1 MSLGCGLESS
11 LIDDQFHVKYYCKYC
26 KGVEYECYCQEAWGF
41 GPCAC
46 IEADGEALITV
57 RGKERYVVMTM
68 AKYNDLREA
77 ELVQAVRETRADY
90 EAGRIDDRSIDDHMR
105 RLNDDV

>member
-1 MSLGCGLESS
+1 MSAIAAAE
-11 LIDDQFHVKYYCKYC
+11 IKKH
-26 KGVEYECYCQEAWGF
+26 GVSALV
-41 GPCAC
+41 PAL
-46 IEADGEALITV
+46 EADGEALITV